1 MTSGKLRPQAAVHI
15 SLFSGHRVLKENA
28 DRVGIGRVTLSGR
41 ERLVMVEPRDAGLV
55 LIIHRAAEEVRAP
68 SFATAD
74 TAINADMVAV
84 A

>member
-1 MTSGKLRPQAAVHI
+1 
-15 SLFSGHRVLKENA
+15 
-28 DRVGIGRVTLSGR
+28 
-41 ERLVMVEPRDAGLV
+41 MVEPRDAGLV